1 MRSFFLFFFFCANH
15 CQCQSITVLASIN
28 LFTVASTYTLQC
40 ICCSKVGSCPGFGES
55 REMDL
60 ILDAGAR
67 SRSSKTGSLSHPC
80 TVLPVAKLIY
90 AAKWKKEKS
99 KLFFFIFFLLWR
111 FSPRLNSK
119 FALVWL
125 QKKRLFATETWTICA
140 SKRLR
145 MGEFQIIKSE
155 VCLQVKNWE
164 CVQSLFSFIWAKIKT
179 HSLEQSCRRLFCGE
193 TFLFEGCGEWMNVH
207 NKTDKIF

>member
-1 MRSFFLFFFFCANH
+1 
-15 CQCQSITVLASIN
+15 
-28 LFTVASTYTLQC
+28 
-40 ICCSKVGSCPGFGES
+40 
-55 REMDL
+55 MDL

-67 SRSSKTGSLSHPC
+67 SRSSNMGLLSHPC

-90 AAKWKKEKS
+90 AAKWKKK
-99 KLFFFIFFLLWR
+99 KQIIFFYFFLLWR

-125 QKKRLFATETWTICA
+125 RKKKTFATETWTICA

-145 MGEFQIIKSE
+145 MGEFQVIKSE

-164 CVQSLFSFIWAKIKT
+164 CVQSLFSFYLGKIKT
-179 HSLEQSCRRLFCGE
+179 HSLEQSYSRLFCGE
-193 TFLFEGCGEWMNVH
+193 TFLFEGCGEWMNVQ
-207 NKTDKIF
+207 NKLTKYFKNI

>member
-1 MRSFFLFFFFCANH
+1 MLVLEVGLQIWDCCPTPVLYSQWPNLFMLLNERKKKANYFFLF
-15 CQCQSITVLASIN
+15 
-28 LFTVASTYTLQC
+28 
-40 ICCSKVGSCPGFGES
+40 
-55 REMDL
+55 
-60 ILDAGAR
+60 
-67 SRSSKTGSLSHPC
+67 
-80 TVLPVAKLIY
+80 
-90 AAKWKKEKS
+90 
-99 KLFFFIFFLLWR
+99 FFLLWR

-125 QKKRLFATETWTICA
+125 QKKKKKDFFATETWTICA

-179 HSLEQSCRRLFCGE
+179 HSLEQSCCCLFCGE